1 MSWPAIPDPS
11 SSSWQTS
18 SIVPLVLTNDSAD
31 GLSVTLTATLRVGGG
46 SAEQVLGPFTIGPQG
61 TTTASIDVMAFVP
74 SWVDPQSI
82 PPEVLDL
89 PISALLTVHAD
100 VTVGQPMVEPPSAPR
115 ICVHFE
121 DQGDTLVLYGSGA
134 YRYVYRSGDLRLYQ
148 QLGPGES
155 PSNRGISHVH
165 G

>member
-1 MSWPAIPDPS
+1 
-11 SSSWQTS
+11 
-18 SIVPLVLTNDSAD
+18 
-31 GLSVTLTATLRVGGG
+31 
-46 SAEQVLGPFTIGPQG
+46 
-61 TTTASIDVMAFVP
+61 MAFVP

-89 PISALLTVHAD
+89 PISALLTVKAD
-100 VTVGQPMVEPPSAPR
+100 VIVGQQMAETPSAPR
-115 ICVHFE
+115 IYGHLE